1 MGLEGPRLAW
11 QQSRVCEREQ
21 WGENENGWLVLIM
34 ESLTYWA
41 KGFGYYSVG
50 NEEQVQNFIHKNDMI
65 IFIFLET

>member
-1 MGLEGPRLAW
+1 
-11 QQSRVCEREQ
+11 
-21 WGENENGWLVLIM
+21 M